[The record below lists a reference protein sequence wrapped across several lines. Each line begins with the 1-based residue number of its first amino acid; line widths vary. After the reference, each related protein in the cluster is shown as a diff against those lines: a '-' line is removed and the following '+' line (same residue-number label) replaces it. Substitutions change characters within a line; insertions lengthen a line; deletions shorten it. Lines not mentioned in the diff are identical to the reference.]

1 MIDRIYCH
9 VVWKT
14 RDRQP
19 LIDAGVARFL
29 CGFLRAVAAQEGARI
44 LQIGMVRT
52 HVHVLVRVH
61 PTTVLSRL
69 LQRLK
74 GGSAAIAG
82 KERHAP
88 PDNRLRWAKGYSI
101 YSVSPRSLDAV
112 RHYLRTQ
119 PEHHP
124 DMVIT
129 GWTGDE
135 PEYEQSG
142 RDEWRSDLRRRM

>member
-119 PEHHP
+119 PERHP

>member
-14 RDRQP
+14 RDRRP

-44 LQIGMVRT
+44 LEIGMVRT
-52 HVHVLVRVH
+52 HVHVLVRIH

-88 PDNRLRWAKGYSI
+88 PDNRLRWATGYSI
-101 YSVSPRSLDAV
+101 YSVSPPSLDAV
-112 RHYLRTQ
+112 RNYLRTKQ
-119 PEHHP
+119 EHDSYIDLP
-124 DMVIT
+124 GCT
-129 GWTGDE
+129 G
-135 PEYEQSG
+135 
-142 RDEWRSDLRRRM
+142 